1 MIRSRWA
8 LLLSAA
14 LLASAVLCRSSGA
27 APLATAQLVSAAT
40 PTQAPAA
47 ADTTIAVLYFDVHAN
62 DEGLRLLRKGL
73 AQMLVTDLSAVEGG
87 RLVERDQ
94 VEAVFVEQRLHAS
107 GKVDAKTAARVG
119 KLLGARLLVL
129 GSAFALG
136 SALRLD
142 ARVVDAET
150 GVVVVTAK
158 ATARDDDILAAEGV
172 LASALLVGLKRHLAT
187 RRAVAGEKSQEKSAP
202 EARDAAAPRGS
213 SLAKRPSLRRPQKLS
228 RALAERY
235 ASALDAKDR
244 GDKAA
249 ARAGLESVVREVPDF
264 ELAYADLQSLAR

>member
-1 MIRSRWA
+1 M
-8 LLLSAA
+8 
-14 LLASAVLCRSSGA
+14 
-27 APLATAQLVSAAT
+27 ATATT
-40 PTQAPAA
+40 PSQAPAA

-62 DEGLRLLRKGL
+62 DEGLRVLRKGL
-73 AQMLVTDLSAVEGG
+73 AQMLVTDLAGIEGG

-129 GSAFALG
+129 GSVFALG

-158 ATARDDDILAAEGV
+158 ATARDEDILAAEGA
-172 LASALLVGLKRHLAT
+172 LASALAVGLERYLA
-187 RRAVAGEKSQEKSAP
+187 
-202 EARDAAAPRGS
+202 
-213 SLAKRPSLRRPQKLS
+213 LRRPSAGDQMGPHGGLHDRSAPAPKGTAVAKRAPLRRPTKLS

-235 ASALDAKDR
+235 ARALDAKDR

-249 ARAGLESVVREVPDF
+249 ARAGLEAVVREEPAF